1 MKQILFLFFLF
12 PLALFGQFPFGGAS
26 IGTGD
31 GGQDSVVYKKM
42 LNTSENY
49 KGDSIYYKITY
60 SKNGDE
66 MNVRTQPFTDVDSL
80 MKQVLFN
87 AYTDASRQ
95 YKNAILVWEAQERGY
110 ELRLRQAERQYLQFT
125 GQRIKNEVEKNFDFA
140 DLIGDWLLNGKP
152 IKLDAKLEIDKKPIK
167 LLSDQQFTVEIDKE
181 RQVFNRIKKDRWV
194 SKGEKYRL
202 ERPKPT
208 EKKKNK

>member
-1 MKQILFLFFLF
+1 MKYIILFCIILFSVHG
-12 PLALFGQFPFGGAS
+12 FGQPFG
-26 IGTGD
+26 IGTSTGD
-31 GGQDSVVYKKM
+31 SGQDSVVYKK
-42 LNTSENY
+42 LPNLSESF

-95 YKNAILVWEAQERGY
+95 YKNAILVWEAQEKGY

-125 GQRIKNEVEKNFDFA
+125 GEKIKDKVEENFDF
-140 DLIGDWLLNGKP
+140 DELIGDWELNGKAVK
-152 IKLDAKLEIDKKPIK
+152 IDAKLEIDKKPIK
-167 LLSDQQFTVEIDKE
+167 ILSDQQFTVEIDKE
-181 RQVFNRIKKDRWV
+181 RQLFNRIKKDRWV
-194 SKGEKYRL
+194 SKGEKYVL
-202 ERPKPT
+202 SKPKAK
-208 EKKKNK
+208 EKKKGK